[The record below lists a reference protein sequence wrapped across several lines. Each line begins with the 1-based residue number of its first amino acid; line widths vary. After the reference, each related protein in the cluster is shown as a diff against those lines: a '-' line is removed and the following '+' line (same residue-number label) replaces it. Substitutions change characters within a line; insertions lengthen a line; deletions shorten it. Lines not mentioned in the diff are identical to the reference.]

1 MRFCLSHYSVI
12 PSDHPVITKFIST
25 CSLSESGELSF
36 DKSNDTTECIVRL
49 VRYKQREAYHL
60 NNIPRKYVLSVT
72 TVHSYEIK
80 HDSELRAS
88 VILPGED
95 ITPHL
100 EIEVSDNYYLYNNKG
115 VSSRQRRR
123 EGMQL
128 ARRRNVRCY

>member
-12 PSDHPVITKFIST
+12 PSDDPVITKFIST

-36 DKSNDTTECIVRL
+36 DKGNDTSECIVRL

-80 HDSELRAS
+80 PDSELRAS

-100 EIEVSDNYYLYNNKG
+100 EIEVSDNYYL
-115 VSSRQRRR
+115 
-123 EGMQL
+123 
-128 ARRRNVRCY
+128 